1 MIRSLVS
8 STSKTRS
15 AKVFNLVRGL
25 QKEIDDDPN
34 AAPILQALKDRA
46 ERILKDLR
54 RILPPRNR
62 LAAFARDPV

>member
-34 AAPILQALKDRA
+34 AAPLL
-46 ERILKDLR
+46 
-54 RILPPRNR
+54 
-62 LAAFARDPV
+62 